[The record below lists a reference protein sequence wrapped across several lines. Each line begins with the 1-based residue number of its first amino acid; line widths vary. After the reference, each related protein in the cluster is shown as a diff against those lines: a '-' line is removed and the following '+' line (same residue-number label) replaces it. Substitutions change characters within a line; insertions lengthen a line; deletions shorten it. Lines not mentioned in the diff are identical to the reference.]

1 MITGNLK
8 KLPNANTFN
17 ANDWS
22 STNGGITTNRGGSD
36 AYITI
41 NSDFDESNFVQKSG
55 SIITGNLVMEGDSKI
70 IFRDGSTQEYAFSED
85 NINI

>member
-17 ANDWS
+17 TSDWS
-22 STNGGITTNRGGSD
+22 NTNGGITTNRGGSD

-41 NSDFDESNFVQKSG
+41 NNSDFDESNFVQRTG
-55 SIITGNLVMEGDSKI
+55 SIITGDLVVLEG
-70 IFRDGSTQEYAFSED
+70 Q
-85 NINI
+85 